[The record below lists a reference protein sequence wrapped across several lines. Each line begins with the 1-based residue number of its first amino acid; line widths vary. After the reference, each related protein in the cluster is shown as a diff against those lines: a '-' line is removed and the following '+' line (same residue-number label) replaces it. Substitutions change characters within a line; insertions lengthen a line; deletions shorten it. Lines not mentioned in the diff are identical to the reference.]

1 MTFFDQCSN
10 GHNFL
15 SLENLFQLLEWSTN
29 YFEQFLLKSLNY
41 PTKVATLYYLL
52 RFFSQAYIILHKR
65 FMKYNLCNLADLTAP
80 KIWRMIDWSKQGVR
94 FRSIQQI
101 RGPNFTQFWSPTPCE
116 WTLFRDILH
125 DTYPLFTWPWTFY
138 WPPTPFSCPR
148 SYWMP
153 PLRRRKDKEVIQA

>member
-1 MTFFDQCSN
+1 MTFFDQCSK

-41 PTKVATLYYLL
+41 PTKVDTLYYLL
-52 RFFSQAYIILHKR
+52 RFFSQAYIILYKR

-116 WTLFRDILH
+116 WTLFRTFYMIPTLCLH
-125 DTYPLFTWPWTFY
+125 DRGLSTGPL
-138 WPPTPFSCPR
+138 PPFLVHVVIECP
-148 SYWMP
+148 
-153 PLRRRKDKEVIQA
+153 L